1 MHKPLIRIAL
11 LVCALAS
18 LVFAQSEIG
27 GATLNGTV
35 TDPSGAAIPNA
46 KVTITNTAT
55 GVTRTLTTN
64 EAGLFNFTRVPVG
77 TYDMT
82 IESGGFKTDKQANAA
97 GEVGSK
103 GT

>member
-1 MHKPLIRIAL
+1 MPQLNWIYMHKPLIRIAL

-55 GVTRTLTTN
+55 GVTRTLNTN
-64 EAGLFNFTRVPVG
+64 EAGLFKFTPLPLR
-77 TYDMT
+77 THDMT
-82 IESGGFKTDKQANAA
+82 VEAGGVTTDKN
-97 GEVGSK
+97 
-103 GT
+103 TRR